1 MSQLKQLKEDF
12 TNNLRDLRETCP
24 VFKCVII
31 IRPDKGSGVVAM
43 DRDQYLRLLC
53 EASINDSTK
62 FAHIDQHRP
71 KTRGRPPRH
80 FHPLLEKEK
89 QLHEKVHEILPK
101 ATSEQLCPKG
111 SSLAHLYG
119 VPQNTQRKTV
129 HETHLISL
137 WHVQLPAG
145 EMAG

>member
-1 MSQLKQLKEDF
+1 
-12 TNNLRDLRETCP
+12 
-24 VFKCVII
+24 
-31 IRPDKGSGVVAM
+31 M

-62 FAHIDQHRP
+62 FAHIYQHRP

-101 ATSEQLCPKG
+101 ATFEQLCPKG
-111 SSLAHLYG
+111 SRLAHLYG